1 MFSMKGLSVKMRRHP
16 REGGDPVNTVHGE
29 RVEPFNEML
38 LNSFALR
45 STVATEMSPMLSC
58 SHDVIQTR

>member
-1 MFSMKGLSVKMRRHP
+1 VKMRRHP